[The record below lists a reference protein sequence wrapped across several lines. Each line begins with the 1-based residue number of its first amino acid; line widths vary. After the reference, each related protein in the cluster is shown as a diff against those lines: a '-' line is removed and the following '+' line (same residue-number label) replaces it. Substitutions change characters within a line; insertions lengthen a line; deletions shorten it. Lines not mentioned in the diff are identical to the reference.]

1 MSSSS
6 AHPTTSVPNLETERS
21 LRLSFSLHAVCRAL
35 MCILCVH
42 VFRLYIVTY
51 MCLLIVQKRSRRVC
65 VGVRA
70 HERVCV
76 LCKRRHQPMGAAV
89 ESASVD

>member
-70 HERVCV
+70 HERMCV
-76 LCKRRHQPMGAAV
+76 V
-89 ESASVD
+89 